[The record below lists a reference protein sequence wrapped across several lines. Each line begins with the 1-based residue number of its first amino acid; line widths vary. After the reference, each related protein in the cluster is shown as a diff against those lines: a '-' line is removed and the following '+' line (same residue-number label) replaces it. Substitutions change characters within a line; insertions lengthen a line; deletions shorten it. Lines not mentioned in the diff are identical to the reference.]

1 MSFWELFTAL
11 ASAASIVSFAIA
23 LSSIFN
29 GRATRRVVREMTSET
44 QTLIRSTQEATRTLL
59 QEMQSE
65 TQTLI
70 RSTHDDTRTLL
81 QEMQSE
87 TRALFERMDAR
98 AERMDQRADERHREV
113 LQTIQTLR
121 A

>member
-23 LSSIFN
+23 ISGVFN
-29 GRATRRVVREMTSET
+29 GRATRRVVREMTGDT
-44 QTLIRSTQEATRTLL
+44 QNLIRSGQEDTRALLRETQNLIQSNQADTRALL

-65 TQTLI
+65 A
-70 RSTHDDTRTLL
+70 
-81 QEMQSE
+81 
-87 TRALFERMDAR
+87 RALF
-98 AERMDQRADERHREV
+98 ERMDQRADERHREV
-113 LQTIQTLR
+113 IEAIRTLR

>member
-1 MSFWELFTAL
+1 MPFWELFTAL

-29 GRATRRVVREMTSET
+29 GRATRRVLREMTSET
-44 QTLIRSTQEATRTLL
+44 QNLIRSNQEATRA
-59 QEMQSE
+59 
-65 TQTLI
+65 
-70 RSTHDDTRTLL
+70 LL

-113 LQTIQTLR
+113 MQTIQTLR